1 MMHNFRDM
9 IVWQKSM
16 ELVNVIYE
24 ITKNFPHTE
33 IFALTSQIQRSAVSI
48 PANIAEGAGRMTNK
62 EFVHFMAIA
71 NGSAYEL
78 ETELIIAKYQ
88 QYIDYEIYE
97 NLINALF
104 EIQKMLYSLIKKYE

>member
-1 MMHNFRDM
+1 
-9 IVWQKSM
+9 
-16 ELVNVIYE
+16 
-24 ITKNFPHTE
+24 
-33 IFALTSQIQRSAVSI
+33 
-48 PANIAEGAGRMTNK
+48 
-62 EFVHFMAIA
+62 MAIA